1 MQVKSQ
7 LGLTGTSFGRY
18 RIDEFIGSGGMA
30 AVYKGFDTR
39 LERHVAVKVLPQ
51 YTQTEE
57 YIARFEREAKAMAR
71 LFHPHIVSVHDF
83 GQQEGNLYLVMD
95 FISGGTLEK
104 RLKGI
109 PVPCLEAVRFLLP
122 VVYALGYAHSQGVI
136 HRDVKPANILMD
148 ADKRPV
154 LSDFGIAKVVMG
166 ENVKPVTRTGVGLGT
181 PDYMAPEQ
189 GLGRE
194 VDGRAD
200 IYSLGVIFY
209 EMLVGEKPYPQGH
222 GMQIMMMHIMDPFP
236 HPCSKYPDTPQQVE
250 RVLMKMV
257 EKDPR
262 DRYQSMAELAQ
273 ALQEL
278 QPGSAAVSNVS
289 GLFSEESMMF
299 RIETPDAA
307 PRSCP
312 ACGQPVRQGD
322 KFCAQCGSAL
332 EADTREKQP
341 QPAEAQPAPPQQTVR
356 PGAARSGVVRK
367 AEAEAEP
374 AAARPAHREPTK
386 PLPGGWE
393 LEVIS
398 GTHPGRRIPLTEK
411 MIAGRSQ
418 GNEIW
423 VNNNNASRRH
433 AEILHVGDAYQVRDL
448 GSTNGTW
455 VNSKRIEGPVLLK
468 ENDTI
473 IIGDTEFILRSAS

>member
-1 MQVKSQ
+1 MQLKSQ

-51 YTQTEE
+51 YSQTDE
-57 YIARFEREAKAMAR
+57 YIARFEREAKAMAH
-71 LFHPHIVSVHDF
+71 LFHPNIVSVHDF
-83 GQQEGNLYLVMD
+83 GQQDGNLYLVMD

-109 PVPCLEAVRFLLP
+109 PVPCIEALRFLLP
-122 VVYALGYAHSQGVI
+122 VVYALGYAHKQGVI

-148 ADKRPV
+148 TDKRPV
-154 LSDFGIAKVVMG
+154 LSDFGIAKVLMG

-209 EMLVGEKPYPQGH
+209 EMLVGEKPYAQGH

-236 HPCSKYPDTPQQVE
+236 HPCAKVPELSQKVE
-250 RVLMKMV
+250 SVLLRMV
-257 EKDPR
+257 EKNPA
-262 DRYQSMAELAQ
+262 DRFQSMAELAE

-278 QPGSAAVSNVS
+278 QPGASAVSNVS

-299 RIETPDAA
+299 KLDNQA
-307 PRSCP
+307 PAVKCCV
-312 ACGQPVRQGD
+312 ACGEPVRETD
-322 KFCAQCGSAL
+322 RFCSQCGKPV
-332 EADTREKQP
+332 EDETHEKK
-341 QPAEAQPAPPQQTVR
+341 ARLTVEKNATPPQSIVL
-356 PGAARSGVVRK
+356 
-367 AEAEAEP
+367 EP
-374 AAARPAHREPTK
+374 ARQGIHQASKPVTPEKTPHRDPTK
-386 PLPGGWE
+386 KSASGWVF
-393 LEVIS
+393 EVVS
-398 GTHPGRRIPLTEK
+398 GTQPGQRIPLTEK

-418 GNEIW
+418 TNEIW

-433 AEILHVGDAYQVRDL
+433 AEILKVGDVYQIRDM

-455 VNSKRIEGPVLLK
+455 VNSKRIEGVVTLK
-468 ENDTI
+468 ENDTV
-473 IIGDTEFILRSAS
+473 IIGDTEFILRRAQ